1 MTARRRLKISL
12 EEWEHFR
19 KLTLMDDDFMNL
31 ALEGNIPCVEE
42 MLRVI
47 LGKDDLTVRKVQ
59 TQKFLKGFARS
70 VYLDVYAVDGEGTL
84 YNIEIQQENEG
95 ADPRRPRFHGA
106 MMDTHVLKA
115 GQDFKDLPERYLIF
129 ITRNDVLGL
138 GRTAYVIH
146 KYIEADD
153 ELLPFDDG
161 THLIYV
167 NCAAKDDGTELWKL
181 IHDLQC
187 KDPDEMYFPRL
198 AARVKFLKEEEEGKE
213 KMSSY
218 FEEQREK
225 MRTYFEEREKKAVEA
240 TRKEAEE
247 SFAMKLLQR
256 GKDTLDE
263 IAECTGLTLRQVKAL
278 AKAAA
283 V

>member
-1 MTARRRLKISL
+1 MMAARRRKRIKISR
-12 EEWEHFR
+12 EEWEQFR
-19 KLTLMDDDFMNL
+19 KLTLMNNDFMNI
-31 ALEGNIPCVEE
+31 ALEDNIPCVEE

-47 LGKDDLTVRKVQ
+47 LGRDDLIVKSVQ
-59 TQKFLKGFARS
+59 TQRFLKGFARS
-70 VYLDVYAVDGEGTL
+70 VYLDVYAVDSEGTL
-84 YNIEIQQENEG
+84 YNIEIQQEDEG

-106 MMDTHVLKA
+106 MMDTHALKA
-115 GQDFKDLPERYLIF
+115 GQDFKELPERYVIF

-146 KYIEADD
+146 KYIEAEG

-167 NCAAKDDGTELWKL
+167 NGAAKDDGTDIWKL

-187 KDPDEMYFPRL
+187 PDASEMHFPRL
-198 AARVKFLKEEEEGKE
+198 AERVKFLKEEEEGQK

-218 FEEQREK
+218 FEEQRRKVAE
-225 MRTYFEEREKKAVEA
+225 AAAEA
-240 TRKEAEE
+240 TRKEDKQT
-247 SFAMKLLQR
+247 FAMKLIQR